1 MIDYLGFA
9 ANLDNFAQFGDA
21 IVFRAAD
28 IFHSAAMAADSGRER
43 LPADG
48 QITARWRI

>member
-9 ANLDNFAQFGDA
+9 ANLDNLAQFGDA

-28 IFHSAAMAADSGRER
+28 ISDSAAMAAIYEEFSPDFVVSF
-43 LPADG
+43 A
-48 QITARWRI
+48 A